1 MKEYNTNK
9 RITRITAVILILV
22 SFMSNAVFAARNEWG
37 DAYVKKAVKN
47 SFTME
52 IGEDD
57 VDATDDVTRYH
68 AAVTVVHLYEQLYGS
83 IKNVD
88 EDIIRKFEDYRDILR
103 YYDAEQIELIAK
115 ATKIGVLKGNKEEDG
130 GLYAYLG
137 DSATRAEMAAFF
149 ERAINKMGVEL
160 EDNYTSSFRD
170 TRGHWAQDTIDNI
183 ASWGV
188 MEGYSRNEFGVDDTF
203 EYQDML
209 IVFFRICYFEGE
221 VLDLDEFIDGIN
233 DSYWVWLER
242 EDDEG
247 SEFSLREFDEN
258 LYVGRRYKVKVD
270 TDISGFINSD
280 ATWKSSD
287 TDVAKVDKN
296 GVITPKAKGKCKISA
311 TCNDMSDYI
320 WINVIKSG
328 SDDDVNPTTKPTT
341 EPTTEPTTKPTTE
354 PTKKMKSTQS
364 VISIQVGDSIDII
377 DYLLNIPGDLD
388 IKTDDEEFIKLSGT
402 VITGKKATKDKQ
414 NAVITAKSEGQQVK
428 VEIRVTNMN
437 IHTNLDPEVEW
448 AANNDTGT
456 VTFTI
461 KGINDDCKVVL
472 NADSDYVAELEKVA
486 SDSTWATYKVQGM
499 EEKGGT
505 TCLVIRVLVDGTQ
518 IWESDPEIFYFGD

>member
-170 TRGHWAQDTIDNI
+170 TKGHWAEETISEI

-188 MEGYSRNEFGVDDTF
+188 MEGYSRNEFGVNDTF

-209 IVFFRICYFEGE
+209 IVFFRVCYFEGE
-221 VLDLDEFIDGIN
+221 VLDLDRFIDGIN
-233 DSYWVWLER
+233 ASYWVWLNR
-242 EDDEG
+242 SYDKG
-247 SEFSLREFDEN
+247 SEFSLVKFEDD
-258 LYVGRRYKVKVD
+258 LYVGRTYKVKVL
-270 TDISGFINSD
+270 TDVSGFVNSD
-280 ATWKSSD
+280 ATWEVDDK
-287 TDVAKVDKN
+287 DVAKVDKN

-311 TCNDMSDYI
+311 TCNGMSDYI
-320 WINVIKSG
+320 WINVVKSG
-328 SDDDVNPTTKPTT
+328 SDDDVNPTT

-414 NAVITAKSEGQQVK
+414 NAVITAKSEGQQVR

-437 IHTNLDPEVEW
+437 IHTNLAPEVEW

-461 KGINDDCKVVL
+461 RGVDSNCEIQL
-472 NADSDYVAELEKVA
+472 NADSEYQLEKVA
-486 SDSTWATYKVQGM
+486 GDSSWATYKIQNM
-499 EEKGGT
+499 EKKGGT
-505 TCLVIRVLVDGTQ
+505 TTLVVRVLVDGTE
-518 IWESDPEIFYFGD
+518 IWETLPETFYFGD